1 MEVKQLTANE
11 LFLMVLCEH
20 RQGGFA
26 RLTEAMNAL
35 SLEVTNASVTTS
47 RTVVLNV
54 FRVEVATKHF
64 MIRRSTTLC
73 LNPWR
78 DLNTLL
84 NLYRKGIITWW
95 CEQKR

>member
-26 RLTEAMNAL
+26 RLMEAMNAL

-54 FRVEVATKHF
+54 FRVEVATNHF
-64 MIRRSTTLC
+64 MIRRSIILC
-73 LNPWR
+73 LNPW
-78 DLNTLL
+78 
-84 NLYRKGIITWW
+84 
-95 CEQKR
+95 